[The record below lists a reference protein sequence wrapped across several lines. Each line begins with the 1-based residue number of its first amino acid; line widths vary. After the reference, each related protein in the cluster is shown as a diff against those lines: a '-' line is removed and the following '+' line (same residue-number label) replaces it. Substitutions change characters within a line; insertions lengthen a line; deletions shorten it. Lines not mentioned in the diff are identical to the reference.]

1 VPSPTIAEALRGA
14 RVRLAASG
22 QDAARLEA
30 ELLLCAAID
39 ATRTAL
45 IAWPERRLEPAQA
58 ARLEALLER
67 RLGGEPMAYIL
78 GRREFWGIELE
89 VGPSTL
95 IPRPDTELLV
105 ECALKG
111 LPADAPLVCADLG
124 TGCGAVAA
132 ALAHERA
139 RWTLIAVERW
149 PLAAAMAAGNQ
160 RRLGLDNL
168 LPLCGDWLTAF
179 AAGSLDAVVSNPP
192 YVRDDDPHLA
202 QGDLRFEPR
211 SALCAG
217 ADGLDAARVIAAE
230 ARHALRP
237 GGWLALEHGW
247 DQGDALRR
255 LLAGHG
261 FTAIST
267 HRDLAG
273 HERVTSAVA
282 PESSG

>member
-1 VPSPTIAEALRGA
+1 M
-14 RVRLAASG
+14 
-22 QDAARLEA
+22 
-30 ELLLCAAID
+30 LLCAAAG

-58 ARLEALLER
+58 ARLESLLRR
-67 RLGGEPMAYIL
+67 RLAGEPMAYIL
-78 GRREFWGIELE
+78 GRREFWGIEIE
-89 VGPSTL
+89 VGPATL

-105 ECALKG
+105 ECALG
-111 LPADAPLVCADLG
+111 ALPADTPLVCADLG
-124 TGCGAVAA
+124 TGSGAIAA
-132 ALAHERA
+132 ALAHERP
-139 RWTLIAVERW
+139 RWVLIAVERS
-149 PLAAAMAAGNQ
+149 PQAAAVAAGNK
-160 RRLGLDNL
+160 RRLGLGNL
-168 LPLCGDWLTAF
+168 HPLCGDWLTAF

-192 YVRDDDPHLA
+192 YVRDDDPHLG

-217 ADGLDAARVIAAE
+217 ADGLEAVRVIAAQ

-255 LLAGHG
+255 LLAGNG
-261 FTAIST
+261 FASIRS

-282 PESSG
+282 PQASG